1 MRNRTELQNHVA
13 YLLYRM
19 IDDIIIL
26 TEDKLGDKV
35 NYNELKAVINGCED
49 IQDSVDDQI
58 SRLFTEYLEKFGPIQ

>member
-26 TEDKLGDKV
+26 AEDKLGGKV

-49 IQDSVDDQI
+49 IQDSVDEQI
-58 SRLFTEYLEKFGPIQ
+58 SQLFADFDQTQ

>member
-58 SRLFTEYLEKFGPIQ
+58 SQMFADYLEKYESIQ

>member
-1 MRNRTELQNHVA
+1 MENRTELQSHIT

-26 TEDKLGDKV
+26 TEEKLGDKV
-35 NYNELKAVINGCED
+35 NYNELITVINGYED

-58 SRLFTEYLEKFGPIQ
+58 GLLFAKYLEINESCF

>member
-1 MRNRTELQNHVA
+1 MKERTELQNHVA

-58 SRLFTEYLEKFGPIQ
+58 SRLFTEYLEKYGSIQ

>member
-19 IDDIIIL
+19 IDDIIVL
-26 TEDKLGDKV
+26 AEDKLGDKV

-58 SRLFTEYLEKFGPIQ
+58 SRLFTEYLEKYGLVQ

>member
-1 MRNRTELQNHVA
+1 MRNRTDLQNHVG

-35 NYNELKAVINGCED
+35 NYNELKAVVNGCED

-58 SRLFTEYLEKFGPIQ
+58 SQLFADYLEKYGIVQ

>member
-19 IDDIIIL
+19 IDDLIIL
-26 TEDKLGDKV
+26 AEDKLGDKV
-35 NYNELKAVINGCED
+35 NYNELKAVISGCED

-58 SRLFTEYLEKFGPIQ
+58 GRLFTEYLEKYGLVQ

>member
-1 MRNRTELQNHVA
+1 MDNRTELQSHIT

-26 TEDKLGDKV
+26 SEEKLGDKV
-35 NYNELKAVINGCED
+35 NYNELKTVINGCED

-58 SRLFTEYLEKFGPIQ
+58 GLLFTKYLEKYGPIQ